1 MENTVVLDRTWDQFM
16 SWYVLTYGYGCWV
29 HSYATR
35 VRSII
40 NEASKNL
47 TTKEIVHLK
56 KQISYWKD
64 KAGNFGGEELEE
76 VVEERYSKPPE

>member
-1 MENTVVLDRTWDQFM
+1 
-16 SWYVLTYGYGCWV
+16 V

-56 KQISYWKD
+56 KQISYWKE
-64 KAGNFGGEELEE
+64 KAGNLGGEELEE